1 MIYSAHAVPRI
12 KKLIWEVSGVTKT
25 ELVEFVRENAQL
37 KRSDAVAAVNAVVA
51 GISGALSQGSKVQLV
66 GFGTFEVRQR
76 SARTGRNPQDP
87 TKTVHIPA
95 KKVPVFK
102 AGKLLR
108 SAVDTKPSAK
118 SSAKSKSGAKGGKK

>member
-1 MIYSAHAVPRI
+1 M
-12 KKLIWEVSGVTKT
+12 TKT
-25 ELVEFVRENAQL
+25 ELVEFVREKAQL
-37 KRSDAVAAVNAVVA
+37 KRADAVSAVNAVLE
-51 GISGALSQGSKVQLV
+51 GISCSLSKGGKVQLV
-66 GFGTFEVRQR
+66 GFGTFEVRER

-108 SAVDTKPSAK
+108 STVDVAGKAKPAK
-118 SSAKSKSGAKGGKK
+118 KAPAKKK